1 MTPLDVL
8 GSDDRTVD
16 DWLTDWIAEHE
27 RAAYIAGEVVTVLA
41 LLASVALMIGG
52 AWALVWWWT
61 A

>member
-8 GSDDRTVD
+8 GPDDRSLD

-27 RAAYIAGEVVTVLA
+27 RVAYIASEVVTVLA
-41 LLASVALMIGG
+41 LLASVALMIG
-52 AWALVWWWT
+52 AAQVFVWWWT

>member
-8 GSDDRTVD
+8 GPDDRSLD

-27 RAAYIAGEVVTVLA
+27 RTAYIASEVVTVLA
-41 LLASVALMIGG
+41 LLVAVALMLGG
-52 AWALVWWWT
+52 AQALVWWWT